1 MIPFMNVIAGI
12 LIGVFNDTW
21 LSRLVVPF
29 IWGVVFCIYVSIV
42 HRERRDAFI
51 ANAEMHDRK
60 ARWGMSHMQA
70 FYFTEYMT
78 ATFTS
83 LALSVISGLIKGFF

>member
-1 MIPFMNVIAGI
+1 MVPFMNVIVGI

-21 LSRLVVPF
+21 LPRLVSPF

-42 HRERRDAFI
+42 ERKRRDAFI

-83 LALSVISGLIKGFF
+83 LALSVISGLIKGLF